1 MRRLLFVLTLIVVL
15 PHAVIAQNL
24 NDKSSS
30 EEIVIPEIDTF
41 FRRISFDDVEGVKK
55 SLNNKDLS
63 PNTLSKYGDA
73 PLPYAVK
80 EDAYKVFKYLLQV
93 TDININMENKSTEN
107 ALMMLAFKGKLDLV
121 KYMVDEIGAE
131 PDKDGWTP
139 LHYAATSG
147 HLDIVEYL
155 ISKEV
160 DIDAQS
166 PSNTTPLMMAARYG
180 HIKVVKYLLDNE
192 ADLSL
197 HNSQNLTAIDFA
209 YLNNQKEIGDGLRSR
224 WKKLYGDDYV
234 LKPRMLSSQQ

>member
-1 MRRLLFVLTLIVVL
+1 MRRLLFSLIL
-15 PHAVIAQNL
+15 ILGFPTAVIAQNL
-24 NDKSSS
+24 SDKSSS
-30 EEIVIPEIDTF
+30 EEIVIPEIDTY

-93 TDININMENKSTEN
+93 TDIKVNMENKSTEN

-121 KYMVDEIGAE
+121 KYMVEEIGVE

-139 LHYAATSG
+139 LHYAATAG

-166 PSNTTPLMMAARYG
+166 PSNTTPLMMAARFG

-197 HNSQNLTAIDFA
+197 HNTQNLTAIDFA
-209 YLNNQKEIGDGLRSR
+209 YLYNQKEIGDGLRSR
-224 WKKLYGDDYV
+224 WKKLYGDEYV
-234 LKPRMLSSQQ
+234 LKPRLLSSQQ

>member
-1 MRRLLFVLTLIVVL
+1 MHRLLFILTLMLFFPCVGT
-15 PHAVIAQNL
+15 AQNL
-24 NDKSSS
+24 GDQNSKD
-30 EEIVIPEIDTF
+30 EIVIPEIDIF

-55 SLNNKDLS
+55 SLNNRDLS

-80 EDAYKVFKYLLQV
+80 ENAYKVFKYLLQV
-93 TDININMENKSTEN
+93 ADINVNMENKSTEN

-121 KYMVDEIGAE
+121 KYMVEEIGAE

-147 HLDIVEYL
+147 HLDVVEYL

-160 DIDAQS
+160 DIDAHS
-166 PSNTTPLMMAARYG
+166 PSDTTPLMMAARYG
-180 HIKVVKYLLDNE
+180 HIRVVKYLLDND

-197 HNSQNLTAIDFA
+197 HNKQNLTAIDFA
-209 YLNNQKEIGDGLRSR
+209 YLNNQIEIGDGLRSR
-224 WKKLYGDDYV
+224 WKKLYGEEYI
-234 LKPRMLSSQQ
+234 LKPRLLSSQ

>member
-1 MRRLLFVLTLIVVL
+1 MHRLLFILTLILFFPCVGT
-15 PHAVIAQNL
+15 AQNL
-24 NDKSSS
+24 GDQNSKD
-30 EEIVIPEIDTF
+30 EIVIPEIDIF

-55 SLNNKDLS
+55 SLNNRDLS

-80 EDAYKVFKYLLQV
+80 ENAYKVFKYLLQIA
-93 TDININMENKSTEN
+93 DINVNMENKSTEN

-121 KYMVDEIGAE
+121 KYMVEEIGAE

-147 HLDIVEYL
+147 HLDVVEYL

-160 DIDAQS
+160 DIDAHS
-166 PSNTTPLMMAARYG
+166 TSDTKTLMMAARYG
-180 HIKVVKYLLDNE
+180 HIRVVKYLLDND

-197 HNSQNLTAIDFA
+197 HNKQNLTAIDFA
-209 YLNNQKEIGDGLRSR
+209 YLNNQIEIGDGLRSR
-224 WKKLYGDDYV
+224 WKKLYGEEYI
-234 LKPRMLSSQQ
+234 LKPRLLSSQ

>member
-1 MRRLLFVLTLIVVL
+1 MSRFLFILTLML
-15 PHAVIAQNL
+15 SYPYAAIAQNL
-24 NDKSSS
+24 NNKNSNG
-30 EEIVIPEIDTF
+30 EIVIPEIDTL

-80 EDAYKVFKYLLQV
+80 EDSYKVFKYLLQV
-93 TDININMENKSTEN
+93 TDTNVNMENKSTEN

-121 KYMVDEIGAE
+121 KYMVEEIGAE

-139 LHYAATSG
+139 LHYAATNG
-147 HLDIVEYL
+147 HLDVVEYL

-166 PSNTTPLMMAARYG
+166 PSDTTPLMMAARYG
-180 HIKVVKYLLDNE
+180 HIKVVKYLLDND

-197 HNSQNLTAIDFA
+197 HNKQNLTAIDFA
-209 YLNNQKEIGDGLRSR
+209 YLNNQNEIGDGLRSR
-224 WKKLYGDDYV
+224 WKKLYGEEYI
-234 LKPRMLSSQQ
+234 LKPRLLSSQQ